1 MTKYYLKY
9 SRLIMLFAFLHLAA
23 SVIFHILHV
32 SDTIILTLLTM
43 AMVLIISVKERLSV
57 EFTSINVIFVNI
69 AGYLLGIALASIL
82 GLFLESDILIHGAS
96 TFLTTCLV
104 GITIVWFT
112 RIFNS
117 PNTEERTP
125 ISEDQLMWMGLAVGI
140 IFILRILVNA
150 LTNSKMFLG
159 GGILSIVSGFVSN
172 SVIMLTLICVT
183 IIAIQ
188 YFHTIHGRMKVLG
201 SLAVTAV
208 FIVTLSG
215 ISALMVAY
223 GLPFR
228 IDLTVTFRE
237 FLELFIVALICE
249 TTIFSII
256 YMSDYAV
263 TARRAAEAAKM
274 KANTAQ
280 AQYINLKQLVNP
292 HFLFN
297 SLNVL
302 DYLVAEGNTSQSRE
316 YIRKLSGMYRYM
328 LNNENRPVVT
338 LSEELEYTGM
348 YVDLMKVRFPEGFL
362 IETDIPDED
371 LDRLTVTYSV
381 QMLIENALKHNT
393 VSADN
398 PLTVRISSDGRSVCV
413 SNNLIP
419 KIETSQST
427 GIGLKYIS
435 RNYID
440 RTGKDIS
447 VERTAT
453 DYSVTMPLL

>member
-1 MTKYYLKY
+1 
-9 SRLIMLFAFLHLAA
+9 
-23 SVIFHILHV
+23 
-32 SDTIILTLLTM
+32 
-43 AMVLIISVKERLSV
+43 
-57 EFTSINVIFVNI
+57 
-69 AGYLLGIALASIL
+69 
-82 GLFLESDILIHGAS
+82 
-96 TFLTTCLV
+96 
-104 GITIVWFT
+104 
-112 RIFNS
+112 
-117 PNTEERTP
+117 
-125 ISEDQLMWMGLAVGI
+125 
-140 IFILRILVNA
+140 
-150 LTNSKMFLG
+150 
-159 GGILSIVSGFVSN
+159 
-172 SVIMLTLICVT
+172 
-183 IIAIQ
+183 
-188 YFHTIHGRMKVLG
+188 
-201 SLAVTAV
+201 
-208 FIVTLSG
+208 
-215 ISALMVAY
+215 
-223 GLPFR
+223 
-228 IDLTVTFRE
+228 
-237 FLELFIVALICE
+237 
-249 TTIFSII
+249 
-256 YMSDYAV
+256 
-263 TARRAAEAAKM
+263 
-274 KANTAQ
+274 
-280 AQYINLKQLVNP
+280 
-292 HFLFN
+292 
-297 SLNVL
+297 
-302 DYLVAEGNTSQSRE
+302 
-316 YIRKLSGMYRYM
+316 MYRYM